1 LEPERRANTGAQAL
15 LVAASVVVVIAGL
28 KTASSLILPFLIS
41 LFVAM
46 TSLPLLNLLQRRKV
60 PTALAVILTLLAI
73 ILVVGAL
80 VSLVGGSVKAFTEA
94 APRYKARLDALGQQ
108 IGHQLAAWGIDPAK
122 DISLDL
128 VNPGRA
134 LDLATG
140 TMMAVGT
147 VLSNVVMVLLT
158 IAFILLEATGF
169 SEKLQ
174 AAFGGAAQS
183 RRLANMRREIQQY
196 LGIKTLV
203 SLVTGLLVWAS
214 LAIIGVDFPILWGVL
229 AFMLNYIPTLGSII
243 AAVPP
248 VLLALVQFGLGR
260 TLAVAAVFLAV
271 NMILGSIVEPQL
283 QGRRLG
289 LSSLVVF
296 LSLIFWGWVWG
307 PIGMLLSV
315 PLTMV
320 LKIMLENTE
329 DLRWIAVLLDARP
342 RPAGEG

>member
-1 LEPERRANTGAQAL
+1 M
-15 LVAASVVVVIAGL
+15 AASVVIVIAGL
-28 KTASSLILPFLIS
+28 KAASSLILPFLTS

-46 TSLPLLNLLQRRKV
+46 TSLPLLNLLQKKKV

-80 VSLVGGSVKAFTEA
+80 ASLVGGSVQGFTEA
-94 APRYKARLDALGQQ
+94 APRYKARLDILGQQ
-108 IGHQLAAWGIDPAK
+108 IGAHLAAWGIDPAE

-128 VNPGRA
+128 INPGRA

-147 VLSNVVMVLLT
+147 ALSNVVLVLLT
-158 IAFILLEATGF
+158 ITFILLEATGF
-169 SEKLQ
+169 PDKLQ
-174 AAFGGAAQS
+174 AAFGSAGQS
-183 RRLANMRREIQQY
+183 QRLANMRREVQQY
-196 LGIKTLV
+196 LTIKTLV
-203 SLVTGLLVWAS
+203 SLFTGLVVWAS
-214 LAIIGVDFPILWGVL
+214 LAIIGVDFPILWGML

-248 VLLALVQFGLGR
+248 VLLALVQMGLGR
-260 TLAVAAVFLAV
+260 ALAVAAVFLAV
-271 NMILGSIVEPQL
+271 NLVLGNIVEPQL
-283 QGRRLG
+283 QGRQLG

-296 LSLIFWGWVWG
+296 LSLIFWGWLWG

-315 PLTMV
+315 PLTMI

-329 DLRWIAVLLDARP
+329 DLRWIAILLDARP
-342 RPAGEG
+342 QPAKGA